1 MMWSSV
7 PNVRSG
13 MRTLSFSS
21 LSIWKACGVV
31 TSWIRCRPIRSCVWP
46 DGSVRTVW
54 ASQTLSSSVRAMKTL
69 FLIYVAAV
77 FVVTAYGASPVLCSP
92 VVDSAPNV
100 KLSYM
105 IDATLFPALETLL
118 AIARTGSVAAAARQ
132 RHITSSAVSQQIRRL
147 EGHFGI
153 KFFERAGR
161 GVRLTAS
168 GEAAVPVV
176 RELWSGAEAAFG
188 ELAELAGRPATT
200 LRIAASDY
208 LGKALLVPVLRDL
221 LDEDP
226 PVRFEIVTTHSR
238 AGVRL
243 VAAGDVDLAVVT
255 GQETP
260 RGLEERHLFDQPL
273 LWVGPRRRGERAA
286 LTERLRG
293 EPVLRLAAESRGR
306 ALLDQYLADERI
318 RPVSTIDVPSVSLL
332 LAYVSGGLGIG
343 LVPALAL
350 AESLRDRVV
359 SAPARVPAL
368 PVTLVWRP
376 TARRP
381 PALARLA
388 ALLSAAGERAGARL
402 ARARPRGRSRV

>member
-1 MMWSSV
+1 
-7 PNVRSG
+7 
-13 MRTLSFSS
+13 
-21 LSIWKACGVV
+21 
-31 TSWIRCRPIRSCVWP
+31 
-46 DGSVRTVW
+46 
-54 ASQTLSSSVRAMKTL
+54 
-69 FLIYVAAV
+69 
-77 FVVTAYGASPVLCSP
+77 
-92 VVDSAPNV
+92 
-100 KLSYM
+100 M

-118 AIARTGSVAAAARQ
+118 AVARTGSVAAAARQ

-153 KFFERAGR
+153 KLFERAGR
-161 GVRLTAS
+161 GVRLTAT
-168 GEAAVPVV
+168 GEAALPVV

-188 ELAELAGRPATT
+188 GLAELAGHPATT

-221 LDEDP
+221 LDEEP
-226 PVRFEIVTTHSR
+226 PVRFEIATTHSR

-255 GQETP
+255 GQDTP
-260 RGLEERHLFDQPL
+260 RGLEERHLFDQPFV
-273 LWVGPRRRGERAA
+273 WVGPRRGRRDGAP
-286 LTERLRG
+286 LTERLRR

-306 ALLDQYLADERI
+306 AVLDQYLADERI

-332 LAYVSGGLGIG
+332 LSYVSGGLGIG

-350 AESLRDRVV
+350 AEAPRDRVV
-359 SAPARVPAL
+359 SAAARVPAL
-368 PVTLVWRP
+368 PVALLWRA

-388 ALLSAAGERAGARL
+388 DLLAAAGGRAGAQLLRAVRL
-402 ARARPRGRSRV
+402 TSRGSEAPRR